1 MEEGGGRGEEERGE
15 EEIEG
20 FAANTISGSQPQ
32 KVIETE
38 IACSSIIHIFF

>member
-1 MEEGGGRGEEERGE
+1 MEEGRGRGEG
-15 EEIEG
+15 EIEG
-20 FAANTISGSQPQ
+20 FAANFIVGSQTQ